1 MKTGVPSETGDAAV
15 TGAVFRL
22 AGCVTATVGL
32 RLAPGDGAIVGNRP
46 DALPAP
52 MNTLASPFRAGMGP
66 SGSTAMWLTS
76 GEAAAELF
84 VEAAA
89 AVTAV
94 VSAAAGGVHFV
105 VVTTLAVAVS
115 FTELTEVAF
124 DATAICAFRL
134 VAFVVTELRPHEA
147 VPSSLA
153 HPLLNVGFWLDG
165 CAVSATD
172 TSEADPFSV
181 QTWTTYPAVWP
192 VLMLDCERWTLTH
205 SSGGAV
211 VPVLPLPLPL
221 VTGLGSELGLVATSS
236 SSVPA
241 AVGVAVPV
249 AVGVAVPVAL
259 AVAVPD
265 GDAEGDGEV
274 VVVGPPL
281 ARTGGGP
288 TLGVELGAA
297 ELFVDGLLELVEG
310 DGDGDAEGDKEG
322 DTDGEGDG
330 DGDGEGVGVPEAGSA
345 WHTESVLAAVARG
358 AACALPS
365 MPRVRKPPLS
375 TVSAAALACPKCI
388 RIACLRCSSGLPC
401 ALRDSE
407 ATRGPDGYEYSF
419 PLTGYLCITFLPDR
433 RPRRR
438 RPAARGLCL
447 PASPTI

>member
-1 MKTGVPSETGDAAV
+1 VKTGVPSETGDAAAA
-15 TGAVFRL
+15 GAVFRL
-22 AGCVTATVGL
+22 AGCVTATAGL
-32 RLAPGDGAIVGNRP
+32 RLAPGDGAIVGNSP

-66 SGSTAMWLTS
+66 SGSTTMWVTP
-76 GEAAAELF
+76 GEAWPELF
-84 VEAAA
+84 AEAAA

-134 VAFVVTELRPHEA
+134 VAFVVTELRSHEA

-181 QTWTTYPAVWP
+181 QTCTTYPAVWP
-192 VLMLDCERWTLTH
+192 VLMLDWERWTLTH

-221 VTGLGSELGLVATSS
+221 VTGLGSELGLVETSA
-236 SSVPA
+236 SSVPEA
-241 AVGVAVPV
+241 
-249 AVGVAVPVAL
+249 VAL
-259 AVAVPD
+259 AVAVPVAVPE
-265 GDAEGDGEV
+265 GEAEGDGEV
-274 VVVGPPL
+274 VFVGPPL
-281 ARTGGGP
+281 ARTGGGNR
-288 TLGVELGAA
+288 LAEEVGAA
-297 ELFVDGLLELVEG
+297 ELFVAGLLELVEG
-310 DGDGDAEGDKEG
+310 DGEGDGDAEGD
-322 DTDGEGDG
+322 GEGDNDADS

-345 WHTESVLAAVARG
+345 WHTESVLAAAGARE

-365 MPRVRKPPLS
+365 MPRVRKLPLS
-375 TVSAAALACPKCI
+375 TVTAAALTCPK
-388 RIACLRCSSGLPC
+388 RIKDRLSTLLVRVTACSS
-401 ALRDSE
+401 
-407 ATRGPDGYEYSF
+407 
-419 PLTGYLCITFLPDR
+419 
-433 RPRRR
+433 
-438 RPAARGLCL
+438 
-447 PASPTI
+447 

>member
-1 MKTGVPSETGDAAV
+1 MPSETGDAAA

-22 AGCVTATVGL
+22 VGCVTATAGL

-66 SGSTAMWLTS
+66 SGSTAMWVTS
-76 GEAAAELF
+76 GEALAELF
-84 VEAAA
+84 GEAAA

-134 VAFVVTELRPHEA
+134 VAFVVTELRSHEA

-165 CAVSATD
+165 CVVSATD

-181 QTWTTYPAVWP
+181 QTCTMYPAVWP

-249 AVGVAVPVAL
+249 AL

-274 VVVGPPL
+274 VFVGPPL
-281 ARTGGGP
+281 ARTGGGN
-288 TLGVELGAA
+288 TLGVEVGAA
-297 ELFVDGLLELVEG
+297 ELFVAGLLERVEG
-310 DGDGDAEGDKEG
+310 DGDGDAEGDGEG
-322 DTDGEGDG
+322 DRDGEGEG
-330 DGDGEGVGVPEAGSA
+330 EGDGEGVGVPGAGSA
-345 WHTESVLAAVARG
+345 WHTESVLAAAGARE
-358 AACALPS
+358 AACAWPS
-365 MPRVRKPPLS
+365 MPRVRKLPLS
-375 TVSAAALACPKCI
+375 TVTAAALTCPK
-388 RIACLRCSSGLPC
+388 RIKDRLSTLLVRVTVCSS
-401 ALRDSE
+401 
-407 ATRGPDGYEYSF
+407 
-419 PLTGYLCITFLPDR
+419 
-433 RPRRR
+433 
-438 RPAARGLCL
+438 
-447 PASPTI
+447 

>member
-52 MNTLASPFRAGMGP
+52 INTLASPFRAGMGP

-172 TSEADPFSV
+172 TSEADPFSA
-181 QTWTTYPAVWP
+181 QTCTTYPAVWP

-211 VPVLPLPLPL
+211 VPVLPLPL
-221 VTGLGSELGLVATSS
+221 VAGLGSELGLVATSA

-241 AVGVAVPV
+241 AVREAVAVAVAVAVPV
-249 AVGVAVPVAL
+249 AVAVT
-259 AVAVPD
+259 VAVPD

-274 VVVGPPL
+274 VFVGPPL
-281 ARTGGGP
+281 ARTGGGNR
-288 TLGVELGAA
+288 LGVEVGAA

-310 DGDGDAEGDKEG
+310 DGDGDAEGD
-322 DTDGEGDG
+322 GEGDSDGEG
-330 DGDGEGVGVPEAGSA
+330 DGDGEGVGVLEAGNA
-345 WHTESVLAAVARG
+345 WHTESVLAAGARE

-365 MPRVRKPPLS
+365 MPRVRKLPLS
-375 TVSAAALACPKCI
+375 TVTAAALTCPK
-388 RIACLRCSSGLPC
+388 RIKDRLSTLLVRVTVCSS
-401 ALRDSE
+401 
-407 ATRGPDGYEYSF
+407 
-419 PLTGYLCITFLPDR
+419 
-433 RPRRR
+433 
-438 RPAARGLCL
+438 
-447 PASPTI
+447 

>member
-1 MKTGVPSETGDAAV
+1 
-15 TGAVFRL
+15 
-22 AGCVTATVGL
+22 
-32 RLAPGDGAIVGNRP
+32 
-46 DALPAP
+46 
-52 MNTLASPFRAGMGP
+52 
-66 SGSTAMWLTS
+66 
-76 GEAAAELF
+76 
-84 VEAAA
+84 
-89 AVTAV
+89 
-94 VSAAAGGVHFV
+94 

-153 HPLLNVGFWLDG
+153 HPLLNAGFWLDG

-181 QTWTTYPAVWP
+181 QTCTTYPAVWP

-205 SSGGAV
+205 SPGGVV
-211 VPVLPLPLPL
+211 VPVLPPPLPL
-221 VTGLGSELGLVATSS
+221 VTGLGSELGLVATSA

-249 AVGVAVPVAL
+249 AVAV

-281 ARTGGGP
+281 ARTGGGH
-288 TLGVELGAA
+288 TLGVEVGAA
-297 ELFVDGLLELVEG
+297 ELSVDGLLELAEG
-310 DGDGDAEGDKEG
+310 DGDSDGDSDGDGEGDR
-322 DTDGEGDG
+322 DAEGDG
-330 DGDGEGVGVPEAGSA
+330 DGDGEGAGVLEAGSA
-345 WHTESVLAAVARG
+345 WHTESVLAAGARE

-375 TVSAAALACPKCI
+375 TVTAAARTCPK
-388 RIACLRCSSGLPC
+388 RI
-401 ALRDSE
+401 
-407 ATRGPDGYEYSF
+407 
-419 PLTGYLCITFLPDR
+419 
-433 RPRRR
+433 
-438 RPAARGLCL
+438 
-447 PASPTI
+447 

>member
-1 MKTGVPSETGDAAV
+1 
-15 TGAVFRL
+15 
-22 AGCVTATVGL
+22 
-32 RLAPGDGAIVGNRP
+32 
-46 DALPAP
+46 
-52 MNTLASPFRAGMGP
+52 
-66 SGSTAMWLTS
+66 MWVTS
-76 GEAAAELF
+76 GEALAELF
-84 VEAAA
+84 AEAEA

-211 VPVLPLPLPL
+211 VPVLPLPL

-419 PLTGYLCITFLPDR
+419 PLTGYLCITFLPNH

-438 RPAARGLCL
+438 RRRRRRRPGAVFTRVTVDLTACGPDGFRDARHAA
-447 PASPTI
+447 A

>member
-1 MKTGVPSETGDAAV
+1 MPSETGDAAAA
-15 TGAVFRL
+15 GAVFRL

-66 SGSTAMWLTS
+66 SGSTAMWVTS
-76 GEAAAELF
+76 GEALAELF
-84 VEAAA
+84 AEAEA

-153 HPLLNVGFWLDG
+153 HPLLNVGLWLDG

-181 QTWTTYPAVWP
+181 QTCTMYPAVWP

-221 VTGLGSELGLVATSS
+221 ATGLGSELGLVETSA

-241 AVGVAVPV
+241 AVREAVAVALAVPV
-249 AVGVAVPVAL
+249 AVAVAVP
-259 AVAVPD
+259 VAVPD

-274 VVVGPPL
+274 VFVGPPL
-281 ARTGGGP
+281 ARTGGGN
-288 TLGVELGAA
+288 TLGVEVGAA
-297 ELFVDGLLELVEG
+297 ELFVAGLLELVEG
-310 DGDGDAEGDKEG
+310 DGDGDAEGDGEG
-322 DTDGEGDG
+322 DRDGEGEG
-330 DGDGEGVGVPEAGSA
+330 EGDGEGVGVPGAGSA
-345 WHTESVLAAVARG
+345 WHTESVLAAVARE

-375 TVSAAALACPKCI
+375 TVTAAALTCPKCI
-388 RIACLRCSSGLPC
+388 KDRLSTLLVRVTVCSS
-401 ALRDSE
+401 
-407 ATRGPDGYEYSF
+407 
-419 PLTGYLCITFLPDR
+419 
-433 RPRRR
+433 
-438 RPAARGLCL
+438 
-447 PASPTI
+447 